1 MHKQYCRLLLV
12 ASVFALL
19 CLAAGVHAQDEV
31 LFHDD
36 FSGDLSNW
44 YFDTGTDGRPDYFSI
59 SDGAMLFAPVW
70 FGNAFAGDPAWTD
83 YAVEVEYE
91 VLEYGQY
98 GNTRVFVRSNQ
109 LWYGYGVSIA
119 EGVLVLDRFEG
130 NWDRRTTYVQIGR
143 ATPPGQRVTVRL
155 EVRGNNLKLY
165 YNGEFLAEAT
175 DPDNLYP
182 TGRIGLRADHD
193 SIKVYRVTVTAL

>member
-1 MHKQYCRLLLV
+1 MHSRIRHIPLL
-12 ASVFALL
+12 ASLLAVL
-19 CLAAGVHAQDEV
+19 CLTAGVYAAGEV

-36 FSGDLSNW
+36 FSGDLSKW
-44 YFDTGTDGRPDYFSI
+44 YFDATTDGRPDYFSI
-59 SDGAMLFAPVW
+59 SDGAMVFAPVW
-70 FGNAFAGDPAWTD
+70 FGNAFAGDPNWTD

-91 VLEYGQY
+91 VLEYGQW

-109 LWYGYGVSIA
+109 LWYGYAVSIA

-130 NWDRRTTYVQIGR
+130 NWDQRVTFAQVGK
-143 ATPPGQRVTVRL
+143 ATPPGQRITVRL

-165 YNGEFLAEAT
+165 YNGELLAEAT
-175 DPDNLYP
+175 DPENMYP
-182 TGRIGLRADHD
+182 MGGIGLRADHD